1 MNLGHIYFK
10 ARDGSFY
17 KKYTKKE
24 IYSKIDNTN
33 PDTFLPFLKELN
45 YPYIE
50 EEWKR
55 CSQSRPEYC
64 FGFYIAKMRLMSF
77 RLYVFAD
84 SDDLNQLR
92 KKEEVKP

>member
-1 MNLGHIYFK
+1 MNLEHIYFK

-24 IYSKIDNTN
+24 IYSKINNTD

-55 CSQSRPEYC
+55 CS
-64 FGFYIAKMRLMSF
+64 
-77 RLYVFAD
+77 
-84 SDDLNQLR
+84 
-92 KKEEVKP
+92 

>member
-1 MNLGHIYFK
+1 MKLEHIYFK

-17 KKYTKKE
+17 KKYTKEE

-33 PDTFLPFLKELN
+33 SDTFLPFLKELN

-55 CSQSRPEYC
+55 CFESRPEYC
-64 FGFYIAKMRLMSF
+64 FGFYIAKMRLKGF
-77 RLYVFAD
+77 RPFVFAD
-84 SDDLNQLR
+84 SDYLN
-92 KKEEVKP
+92 

>member
-1 MNLGHIYFK
+1 MNLEHTYFK

-24 IYSKIDNTN
+24 IYSKINNIN

-50 EEWKR
+50 KEWKR
-55 CSQSRPEYC
+55 CAQSRPECC

-77 RLYVFAD
+77 RFYVYAD
-84 SDDLNQLR
+84 SEELNTLF
-92 KKEEVKP
+92 